1 MSQSVYLDTMDD
13 NQQTL
18 TPTDETSTTSVAM
31 NLEAMIKANLSTID
45 RLSEEL
51 KKQKEMLQSVFENDE
66 TFKKHSDVAKE
77 AARIKSNTKQQ
88 ILKQPQVAD
97 VNEKV
102 KSMQSQLKEN
112 QDALSEYLREYNRL
126 TGITEIEGNDGEIR
140 QIIYIAKLIRK
151 T

>member
-1 MSQSVYLDTMDD
+1 M
-13 NQQTL
+13 
-18 TPTDETSTTSVAM
+18 
-31 NLEAMIKANLSTID
+31 
-45 RLSEEL
+45 
-51 KKQKEMLQSVFENDE
+51 FENDE

>member
-1 MSQSVYLDTMDD
+1 MDD

>member
-1 MSQSVYLDTMDD
+1 VSQSVYLDTMDD